1 MPQESGKIR
10 NVAVL
15 GHRGSGKTS
24 LVESLLFESRETN
37 RLGTVVDGTT
47 VTDHDEDEK
56 RRSMSISATLAHCSW
71 EGRRLNLI
79 DTPGDPSFQ
88 GDALGAL
95 RVVEGAVFEIS
106 GVAGVEVSTDR
117 LWRRADELGLPR
129 IVHVNLLDRERA
141 DFDAALESL
150 TRLSDWIVAVAMP
163 MGQEHDYGGV
173 IDLVHMRAYPDP
185 GGQHEGDGVDIPA
198 EYLDEA
204 QRRHDELIEKVA
216 ESADE
221 LIEKY
226 LEGEEIT
233 AEEMA
238 SALKAMVS
246 RGTMFPVTCGAATRN
261 SGTHALLDLI
271 VEALP
276 SPKRVGGVKA
286 TNAAGEES
294 VLGLEDGIVAY
305 VFKTIAD
312 PFAGKL
318 SLFRVFSGTIT
329 SETHLLNQRTHGKE
343 RMGSLLEVQ
352 GKEHHHATQFAAG
365 EIGAVGK
372 LKDVTTGDLLVDV
385 ERDLQIA
392 PVKLPSP
399 VVSVA
404 VEPSKKGEED
414 KLNQA
419 LRRLQEEDPTLG
431 VHRDERT
438 GEQLVEGLSQMHIEV
453 TVERVKRRFGVD
465 MITHPPRVPYLE
477 AIRRQA
483 RGHGR
488 HKKQTG
494 GRGQFGDCHI
504 EIKPLPG
511 HEGYEFHDKIVGGV
525 IPQSF
530 RGAVDKG
537 VQESMVKGEIA
548 GFPVVGVGIT
558 LVDGSYHN
566 VDSSEMAFKIA
577 GSLAFREAYAKAD
590 PVMLEPVMAVEI
602 SVPDDSVGDITGDL
616 NSRRGRLLGIE
627 PRGSATTVR
636 AEVPM
641 AEMLTYSQTLT
652 SVTGGRGDY
661 AMSFLRYEEV
671 PQHIAQKVAADAKK
685 AAESH

>member
-24 LVESLLFESRETN
+24 LVESLLFESGETT

-56 RRSMSISATLAHCSW
+56 RRSMSISATLAHCTW
-71 EGRRLNLI
+71 EGRRINLI

-88 GDALGAL
+88 GDALGVL
-95 RVVEGAVFEIS
+95 RVVEGAIFEIS

-129 IVHVNLLDRERA
+129 LIHVNLLDRERA
-141 DFDAALESL
+141 DFDAALASL
-150 TRLSDWIVAVAMP
+150 TRLSDWVVAVAMP

-173 IDLVHMRAYPDP
+173 IDLVHMRAYPDA
-185 GGQHEGDGVDIPA
+185 GGQREGDGIDIPP
-198 EYLDEA
+198 EYLEEA

-233 AEEMA
+233 AGEMA
-238 SALKAMVS
+238 AALKAMVS

-276 SPKRVGGVKA
+276 SPKRAGGVKA
-286 TNAAGEES
+286 ANNAGEEQ
-294 VLGLEDGIVAY
+294 VLGLDDGVVAY
-305 VFKTIAD
+305 VFKSIAD

-318 SLFRVFSGTIT
+318 SLFRVFSGTVT
-329 SETHLLNQRTHGKE
+329 SETSLVNQRTHGKE

-352 GKEHHHATQFAAG
+352 GKDHQHATQFAAG

-372 LKDVTTGDLLVDV
+372 LKDVTTGDLLVDT
-385 ERDLQIA
+385 ERDLVID

-477 AIRRQA
+477 AIRKQA

-504 EIKPLPG
+504 EIEPLPG

-537 VQESMVKGEIA
+537 VQESMVKGELA

-671 PQHIAQKVAADAKK
+671 PQHIAQKVAAEAKK
-685 AAESH
+685 EAESH

>member
-1 MPQESGKIR
+1 MPQEPGKIR

-24 LVESLLFESRETN
+24 LVESLLFEAGVTT
-37 RLGTVVDGTT
+37 RLGTVADGTT
-47 VTDHDEDEK
+47 VSDHDDDEK
-56 RRSMSISATLAHCSW
+56 RRSMSIAAAVCHATW

-88 GDALGAL
+88 GDALAVL
-95 RVVEGAVFEIS
+95 RVVEGVIFEIS

-129 IVHVNLLDRERA
+129 LIHVNLLDRERA
-141 DFDAALESL
+141 DFGAALESL
-150 TRLSDWIVAVAMP
+150 KALSEKVIAVSMP
-163 MGQEHDYGGV
+163 MGQEHGYAGV
-173 IDLVHMRAYPDP
+173 IDLVHMLAYPDP
-185 GGQHEGDGVDIPA
+185 QGKREGSGEAIPA
-198 EYLDEA
+198 AYADEA
-204 QRRHDELIEKVA
+204 QRLHDELVEHVA
-216 ESADE
+216 EAADE
-221 LIEKY
+221 LIVKY

-233 AEEMA
+233 AAEMA

-246 RGTMFPVTCGAATRN
+246 RGDLFPVTCGAAARN
-261 SGTHALLDLI
+261 SGSHALLDLV

-276 SPKRVGGVKA
+276 SPRRAGTVKA
-286 TNAAGEES
+286 HTAGGDQLEIGVEDPS
-294 VLGLEDGIVAY
+294 VVAY
-305 VFKTIAD
+305 VFKTVAD

-329 SETHLLNQRTHGKE
+329 GDSTLVNHRTRGKE
-343 RMGSLLEVQ
+343 RMAGLFDLQ
-352 GKEHHHATQFAAG
+352 GKDHAQIASFGPG
-365 EIGAVGK
+365 EIGAVAK
-372 LKDVTTGDLLVDV
+372 LKDVTTGDLLFDH
-385 ERDLQIA
+385 ERDLEID
-392 PVKLPSP
+392 PVRLPTP

-404 VEPSKKGEED
+404 VEPAKKGDDE
-414 KLNQA
+414 KMGTA
-419 LRRLQEEDPTLG
+419 LRRLQEEDPTLV

-438 GEQLVEGLSQMHIEV
+438 SEMLIEGLSQMHIEV
-453 TVERVKRRFGVD
+453 TVERLKRRFGVEV
-465 MITHPPRVPYLE
+465 ITHPPRVPYLE
-477 AIRRQA
+477 AIRKAA

-504 EIKPLPG
+504 ELEPLPG
-511 HEGYEFHDKIVGGV
+511 HDGYEFKDRIVGGV

-530 RGAVDKG
+530 RPAVDKG
-537 VQESMVKGEIA
+537 IQESMLRGGLA
-548 GFPVVGVGIT
+548 GFPVVGVKVS
-558 LVDGSYHN
+558 LVDGSYHT

-577 GSLAFREAYAKAD
+577 GSLAFREAFNKAD
-590 PVMLEPVMAVEI
+590 PVLLEPVMSVEI
-602 SVPDDSVGDITGDL
+602 AVPEDHVGDITGDL

-627 PRGSATTVR
+627 PRGSSTVVR

-641 AEMLTYSQTLT
+641 GEMLTYSQTLT

-671 PQHIAQKVAADAKK
+671 PQHMAQKVMADARK
-685 AAESH
+685 AAEH

>member
-1 MPQESGKIR
+1 M
-10 NVAVL
+10 
-15 GHRGSGKTS
+15 
-24 LVESLLFESRETN
+24 
-37 RLGTVVDGTT
+37 
-47 VTDHDEDEK
+47 
-56 RRSMSISATLAHCSW
+56 
-71 EGRRLNLI
+71 
-79 DTPGDPSFQ
+79 
-88 GDALGAL
+88 
-95 RVVEGAVFEIS
+95 
-106 GVAGVEVSTDR
+106 
-117 LWRRADELGLPR
+117 
-129 IVHVNLLDRERA
+129 
-141 DFDAALESL
+141 
-150 TRLSDWIVAVAMP
+150 
-163 MGQEHDYGGV
+163 
-173 IDLVHMRAYPDP
+173 
-185 GGQHEGDGVDIPA
+185 
-198 EYLDEA
+198 
-204 QRRHDELIEKVA
+204 
-216 ESADE
+216 
-221 LIEKY
+221 
-226 LEGEEIT
+226 
-233 AEEMA
+233 
-238 SALKAMVS
+238 
-246 RGTMFPVTCGAATRN
+246 
-261 SGTHALLDLI
+261 
-271 VEALP
+271 
-276 SPKRVGGVKA
+276 
-286 TNAAGEES
+286 
-294 VLGLEDGIVAY
+294 
-305 VFKTIAD
+305 
-312 PFAGKL
+312 
-318 SLFRVFSGTIT
+318 
-329 SETHLLNQRTHGKE
+329 
-343 RMGSLLEVQ
+343 
-352 GKEHHHATQFAAG
+352 
-365 EIGAVGK
+365 
-372 LKDVTTGDLLVDV
+372 
-385 ERDLQIA
+385 IA

-477 AIRRQA
+477 AIRKAA

-504 EIKPLPG
+504 EISPLPG
-511 HEGYEFHDKIVGGV
+511 HEGYAFHDKIVGGV

-537 VQESMVKGEIA
+537 VQESMVKGELA
-548 GFPVVGVGIT
+548 GFPVVGVDVT

-590 PVMLEPVMAVEI
+590 AVMLEPVMAVEI
-602 SVPDDSVGDITGDL
+602 SVPEDSVGDITGDL
-616 NSRRGRLLGIE
+616 NARRGRLLGIE

>member
-1 MPQESGKIR
+1 
-10 NVAVL
+10 
-15 GHRGSGKTS
+15 
-24 LVESLLFESRETN
+24 
-37 RLGTVVDGTT
+37 
-47 VTDHDEDEK
+47 
-56 RRSMSISATLAHCSW
+56 
-71 EGRRLNLI
+71 
-79 DTPGDPSFQ
+79 
-88 GDALGAL
+88 
-95 RVVEGAVFEIS
+95 
-106 GVAGVEVSTDR
+106 
-117 LWRRADELGLPR
+117 
-129 IVHVNLLDRERA
+129 
-141 DFDAALESL
+141 
-150 TRLSDWIVAVAMP
+150 
-163 MGQEHDYGGV
+163 
-173 IDLVHMRAYPDP
+173 
-185 GGQHEGDGVDIPA
+185 
-198 EYLDEA
+198 
-204 QRRHDELIEKVA
+204 
-216 ESADE
+216 
-221 LIEKY
+221 
-226 LEGEEIT
+226 
-233 AEEMA
+233 
-238 SALKAMVS
+238 
-246 RGTMFPVTCGAATRN
+246 
-261 SGTHALLDLI
+261 
-271 VEALP
+271 
-276 SPKRVGGVKA
+276 
-286 TNAAGEES
+286 
-294 VLGLEDGIVAY
+294 
-305 VFKTIAD
+305 
-312 PFAGKL
+312 
-318 SLFRVFSGTIT
+318 
-329 SETHLLNQRTHGKE
+329 
-343 RMGSLLEVQ
+343 
-352 GKEHHHATQFAAG
+352 
-365 EIGAVGK
+365 
-372 LKDVTTGDLLVDV
+372 
-385 ERDLQIA
+385 
-392 PVKLPSP
+392 
-399 VVSVA
+399 
-404 VEPSKKGEED
+404 
-414 KLNQA
+414 
-419 LRRLQEEDPTLG
+419 
-431 VHRDERT
+431 
-438 GEQLVEGLSQMHIEV
+438 
-453 TVERVKRRFGVD
+453 

>member
-1 MPQESGKIR
+1 MPQEPAKIR

-15 GHRGSGKTS
+15 GHRGTGKTS
-24 LVESLLFESRETN
+24 LVESLLYESGATT
-37 RLGTVVDGTT
+37 RLGTVADGST
-47 VTDHDEDEK
+47 VTDFDEDEK
-56 RRSMSISATLAHCSW
+56 RRSMSISASLAHCTW

-79 DTPGDPSFQ
+79 DTPGDPAFQ

-95 RVVEGAVFEIS
+95 RVVEGVIFEIS

-129 IVHVNLLDRERA
+129 VLHVNLLDRERA
-141 DFDAALESL
+141 DFDAAFASL
-150 TRLSDWIVAVAMP
+150 NALSDRIVAVAMP
-163 MGQEHDYGGV
+163 MGHEHDYTGV

-185 GGQHEGDGVDIPA
+185 QGKLEGYGGEIPA
-198 EYLDEA
+198 EYAEEA
-204 QRRHDELIEKVA
+204 QRRHDELIERVA

-226 LEGEEIT
+226 LDGQEIS

-238 SALKAMVS
+238 SALKAMVL
-246 RGTMFPVTCGAATRN
+246 RGALFPVTCGAATRN
-261 SGTHALLDLI
+261 SGTHALLDLV

-276 SPKRVGGVKA
+276 SPKRVGGLKA
-286 TNAAGEES
+286 ANAAGDE
-294 VLGLEDGIVAY
+294 VVVDLDDGTVAY

-318 SLFRVFSGTIT
+318 SLFRVFAGTVSGE
-329 SETHLLNQRTHGKE
+329 SHLVNQRTHAKE
-343 RMGSLLEVQ
+343 RTGGLLEVQ
-352 GKEHHHATQFAAG
+352 GKEHHAAPAFGPG
-365 EIGAVGK
+365 EIGAVAK
-372 LKDVTTGDLLVDV
+372 LKDVTTGDVLLEPD
-385 ERDLQIA
+385 RDLVIA
-392 PVKLPSP
+392 PVRLPSA

-404 VEPSKKGEED
+404 VEPAKKGEED

-477 AIRRQA
+477 AIRKAA

-494 GRGQFGDCHI
+494 GRGQFGDCHV
-504 EIKPLPG
+504 EIAPLASR
-511 HEGYEFHDKIVGGV
+511 EGYEFHDKIVGGV

-530 RGAVDKG
+530 RPAVDKG
-537 VQESMVKGEIA
+537 IQESMTRGALA
-548 GFPVVGVGIT
+548 GFPVVGVSVT

-577 GSLAFREAYAKAD
+577 GSIAFREAYAKAD

-627 PRGSATTVR
+627 PRGSSTMVR

-671 PQHIAQKVAADAKK
+671 PVHISQKVMAEAKK
-685 AAESH
+685 EAEAH